1 MRCFVA
7 NDIYADILE
16 IPDPV
21 ALKIRK
27 YRKQFLQWLYDPK
40 AKHPYRVKVP
50 DGKGSWFYGVVH
62 DTNAFVE
69 WLNQRVIRSKYP
81 PAVIVESGLSPDACP
96 EGMLEIFF

>member
-7 NDIYADILE
+7 NDTYADILE

-81 PAVIVESGLSPDACP
+81 PAVIVESGLTPDACP
-96 EGMLEIFF
+96 EGMLKIFF

>member
-7 NDIYADILE
+7 NDTYADILE

-50 DGKGSWFYGVVH
+50 DGKGSWFYGVIH

-81 PAVIVESGLSPDACP
+81 SAVIVESGLTPDACP
-96 EGMLEIFF
+96 EGMLKIFF

>member
-7 NDIYADILE
+7 NDTYADILE

-62 DTNAFVE
+62 DTNAFVD

-81 PAVIVESGLSPDACP
+81 PAVIVESGLTPDACP
-96 EGMLEIFF
+96 EGMLKIFF

>member
-7 NDIYADILE
+7 NDTYADILE

-21 ALKIRK
+21 ALKILK

-96 EGMLEIFF
+96 EGMLKIFF

>member
-7 NDIYADILE
+7 NDTYADILE

-27 YRKQFLQWLYDPK
+27 DRKQFLQWLYDPK

-62 DTNAFVE
+62 DTNAFVD

-81 PAVIVESGLSPDACP
+81 PAVIVESGLTPDACP
-96 EGMLEIFF
+96 EGMLKIFF

>member
-7 NDIYADILE
+7 NDTYADILE

-27 YRKQFLQWLYDPK
+27 YRKQFLQWLYDHK

-81 PAVIVESGLSPDACP
+81 PAVIVESGLTPDACP
-96 EGMLEIFF
+96 EGMLKIFF